1 MAKVKVK
8 GIKTLEATLRKKFE
22 KFVNKVDKIQEGI
35 VGDLKKEIKSG
46 TRYKKNRV
54 ISGHAPHKILE
65 MVQQEM
71 LEKSAKKAAKEKDS
85 DSN

>member
-1 MAKVKVK
+1 MA
-8 GIKTLEATLRKKFE
+8 EKK
-22 KFVNKVDKIQEGI
+22 
-35 VGDLKKEIKSG
+35 IKSG

-54 ISGHAPHKILE
+54 MSGHAPHKILE